1 MKKIVFFTGAG
12 ISAESGI
19 QTFRD
24 SGGLWEEYKVDEI
37 CNIETWKNNKDKVF
51 EFYQKRKEQSN
62 NVEPNMI
69 HKKIAEMQKF
79 FKEFN
84 VEVIVITQNI
94 DNLLERAGCV
104 NVLHVHGD
112 LNSLQCVECNHSWNV
127 EEIKKSFCHK
137 CNKSDNVKPNVIF
150 FGQDNALNYHLM
162 KNKLNNLNPEDTLVV
177 MGTLGNVVPIE
188 RYASVHS
195 GFSILNNLEKSP
207 YIRDYYFKRAIYD
220 KGTKAIIEIER
231 LLQEKYFLS

>member
-19 QTFRD
+19 KTFRD

-37 CNIETWKNNKDKVF
+37 CNINNWKANKNKVF
-51 EFYQKRKEQSN
+51 EFYQKRREQLSV
-62 NVEPNMI
+62 VEPNLI
-69 HKKIAEMQKF
+69 HKKIAEIQ
-79 FKEFN
+79 KEFSLIN
-84 VEVIVITQNI
+84 VEVIIITQNI
-94 DNLLERAGCV
+94 DNLLERAGCE

-112 LNSLQCVECNHSWNV
+112 LNSLQCLDCDHSWNV

-137 CNKSDNVKPNVIF
+137 CNKSDNVKPNVVF

-162 KNKLNNLNPEDTLVV
+162 KNELNDLNHDDTLVV

-195 GFSILNNLEKSP
+195 GFSILNNLESSP
-207 YIRDYYFKRAIYD
+207 YIRDFYFKKTIYD
-220 KGTKAIIEIER
+220 KGTNAILEIER
-231 LLQEKYFLS
+231 ELKNKYSKL